1 MEQPPALAPA
11 PTDEML
17 YNTLKELIVNIPDME
32 AVTLK
37 HLRQRVAQHLGLGED
52 GLEGRKQI
60 VSDFATAIIQE
71 KTPPNFDIDGKQ
83 VPGDASPEAT
93 ALFSQALAATR
104 GLVLRKLPKP
114 RFVPMGEA
122 QCGVDMLPLRP
133 WLGHNPVKAVV
144 DIIKDHP
151 MAVDQQEMMR
161 CIMEGD
167 TAGLPAVT
175 KSPVVRVQVNHFTQ
189 VALLPS
195 GDRWTVVKFI
205 AFQSDAHDGK
215 VKAQLAAAYC
225 LGKPYLINYGSNMK
239 NGKKVFHHLFEML
252 GGIQIRQWE
261 LQGGSG
267 PSAVEVVSGAE
278 AAAIDLGFDFIEKSW
293 TERSI
298 PTLGVGQM
306 RWIAKQ
312 LITPTS
318 PLYAQ
323 GDYKWTEK
331 YIEKACT
338 KLREQG
344 SLARAV
350 ADCPYTLK
358 TLQPWFVDG
367 VLTQLAPHLDI
378 RSIGF
383 IGSAGSGKTPA
394 METIACMFSRYWKRK
409 LSLPGGACYR
419 LGSDLDFFRGD
430 VGTRDRPDGLDDADP
445 KTIPP
450 AKWKA
455 FADVGLTEAMTRE
468 RWGASKWVRN
478 QLRLFAFNPICVTGE
493 PRAGVFVTHAQFLQI
508 INPCWHKDMDDESV
522 LAVLKR
528 SCLVVITKV
537 WCYWR
542 IASEKENDVPR
553 IERPLDLAGR
563 SSLVDPGASHVV
575 SAWKEQRVELPED
588 YEEQLAFEETWLN
601 AVLSKGALQ
610 VPSTGV
616 QPMPD
621 AATPLGGLRLPDR
634 LPTTQP
640 SQASIMGGEVVA
652 MADADGHFQLPPLN
666 KRLHSATLARAQT
679 ASASSSS
686 GAHGAWADVM
696 RHMVPKLEAGDNK
709 KMKVETARAD
719 QKVEEFRRQLSQ
731 AEEERDAAMQGGVK
745 VEMEVETVFST
756 LHANLSTESQVTP
769 IEIPDS
775 PEPDSA
781 VIGDYADASGGRG
794 IDDSQIS
801 RAMDAEAYEDSP

>member
-1 MEQPPALAPA
+1 MGGLGKSIRLTYRRWPEARVPPPTSRPGIVSLAEAFTYGWGGGKPAFLRPHLAKGLSAPPKRGFRLLTPWPLLHSGAWTSPARCMEQPPALAPA

-175 KSPVVRVQVNHFTQ
+175 KSPVVRVQVNHVTQ
-189 VALLPS
+189 IALLPS

-205 AFQSDAHDGK
+205 TFQSDAHDGK

-252 GGIQIRQWE
+252 GGIQIQQWE

-563 SSLVDPGASHVV
+563 SSLLT
-575 SAWKEQRVELPED
+575 QELLTSFPHGRSRE
-588 YEEQLAFEETWLN
+588 
-601 AVLSKGALQ
+601 LSSRRTTRSSWHSKK
-610 VPSTGV
+610 
-616 QPMPD
+616 
-621 AATPLGGLRLPDR
+621 LG
-634 LPTTQP
+634 
-640 SQASIMGGEVVA
+640 
-652 MADADGHFQLPPLN
+652 
-666 KRLHSATLARAQT
+666 
-679 ASASSSS
+679 
-686 GAHGAWADVM
+686 
-696 RHMVPKLEAGDNK
+696 
-709 KMKVETARAD
+709 
-719 QKVEEFRRQLSQ
+719 
-731 AEEERDAAMQGGVK
+731 
-745 VEMEVETVFST
+745 
-756 LHANLSTESQVTP
+756 
-769 IEIPDS
+769 
-775 PEPDSA
+775 
-781 VIGDYADASGGRG
+781 
-794 IDDSQIS
+794 
-801 RAMDAEAYEDSP
+801 